1 MVFSKKYLRQTAVG
15 GVFYASQSFTF
26 FGISIFLPILVKGM
40 GIGDASTVNYLYN
53 GAMMIGV
60 LLSIVVFNHVSR
72 QFLADD
78 FGLAGIALLLL
89 AFGKSLPA
97 VISLTLFGL
106 FAVILSAGLVADYPY
121 TSELFD
127 SAVRGTGVGMV
138 VTFSRIGA
146 AAGTFLLPIITN
158 AFHVQTAMGICGV
171 ILVFAASF
179 CFGLAPETSP
189 KILHDRQLQKV

>member
-1 MVFSKKYLRQTAVG
+1 MV
-15 GVFYASQSFTF
+15 
-26 FGISIFLPILVKGM
+26 
-40 GIGDASTVNYLYN
+40 
-53 GAMMIGV
+53 GV
-60 LLSIVVFNHVSR
+60 LLGIVVFNHVSR
-72 QFLADD
+72 RQFLVAD

-97 VISLTLFGL
+97 VISLTLFGV

-189 KILHDRQLQKV
+189 KILHDQQLQKV